1 MGSKP
6 IYHHATSSPLE
17 KYDGRKLVLSV
28 AEDPGVLYT
37 RYQLLDAEGFA
48 VISASDAAQALDLF
62 SAWAPDLVVLNYE
75 LNQVTGDVVA
85 EAMKQH
91 TPRVPII
98 MVVKSVELVGLC
110 SRHADAFIAAND
122 SPNKLLRL
130 VHKLLPEGPTQQREQ
145 T

>member
-6 IYHHATSSPLE
+6 IYHQATSSPLGTYE
-17 KYDGRKLVLSV
+17 GRKLVLSV
-28 AEDPGVLYT
+28 AEESGVLYT
-37 RYQLLDAEGFA
+37 RYQLLEAEGFA

-75 LNQVTGDVVA
+75 LNHVTGDVVA
-85 EAMKQH
+85 EAMKKH
-91 TPRVPII
+91 MPHVPII
-98 MVVKSVELVGLC
+98 MVVKSVELVGRC
-110 SRHADAFIAAND
+110 SRHADAFVATND

-130 VHKLLPEGPTQQREQ
+130 IQKSITDGPAQQGEQ